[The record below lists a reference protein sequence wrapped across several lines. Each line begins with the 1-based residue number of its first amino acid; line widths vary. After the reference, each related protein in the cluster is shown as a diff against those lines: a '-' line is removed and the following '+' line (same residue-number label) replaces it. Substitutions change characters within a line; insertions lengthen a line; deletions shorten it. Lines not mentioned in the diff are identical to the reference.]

1 MLVQCSAKQERRRL
15 DELTAILEEVV
26 EIFGPIR
33 RGATEGETGFKA
45 EIELKHLRESL
56 KN

>member
-1 MLVQCSAKQERRRL
+1 MQCSAKEERRRL